1 MNGIDPVRIVK
12 LAAGLQVIICLW
24 ILILFGFNG
33 VLHHFITWDLS
44 AGQRLLLLSFVS
56 GVVLAAGSVGVLR
69 GKRWGWWI
77 TVTMCIYLSFVSV
90 QNLILPGP
98 AIRPG
103 VSLLVSFSLLIL
115 FFTAAVRRT
124 YRVHRQKP
132 AVLLIVSIGIGGM
145 YRIAMWVISNSMVSS

>member
-1 MNGIDPVRIVK
+1 MNGIDPVRIVR
-12 LAAGLQVIICLW
+12 LAAWLQVIICLW
-24 ILILFGFNG
+24 ILILLGFSG

-56 GVVLAAGSVGVLR
+56 GVVLAAGSVGVLT

-77 TVTMCIYLSFVSV
+77 TVTMCMYLSYISV
-90 QNLILPGP
+90 QNLFLPGP

-103 VSLLVSFSLLIL
+103 VSLLVSVSLLIL

-145 YRIAMWVISNSMVSS
+145 YKIAMWVISNSMVSS